1 MNRLA
6 LFILLLLFWIFLT
19 WPAELGPAYLQDLG
33 VGAVAA
39 LLVTWITG
47 GSTEG
52 EQTREGG
59 SAIIQRDGRWLQ
71 PQRYVWAFVYAF
83 VLAAYVIQANFEVAY
98 RVLHPA
104 MPIRPGI
111 VKIKTRLR
119 RPSSRAA
126 LCNSITLT
134 PGTLAVDIR
143 DDGTMMVHWIYV
155 RSLDEDEAAQ
165 QIIGRFEWFIERIFE

>member
-1 MNRLA
+1 MNRFV
-6 LFILLLLFWIFLT
+6 LFVLLLLFWVLLT
-19 WPAELGPAYLQDLG
+19 WPTEFTPAYWQDLG
-33 VGAVAA
+33 TGTLVA
-39 LLVTWITG
+39 LLVTWLMG
-47 GSTEG
+47 GSKSGAASE
-52 EQTREGG
+52 
-59 SAIIQRDGRWLQ
+59 WLQ
-71 PQRYVWAFVYAF
+71 PHRYGWAVVYVF
-83 VLAAYVIQANFEVAY
+83 VLAAYVIKANFEVAY

-134 PGTLAVDIR
+134 PGTLAVDIH

-155 RSLDEDEAAQ
+155 RSTEEEQAAQ